1 MINDSRYDQRLRTL
15 EYAHREAMYIG
26 DKADACSPESIK
38 DVHDWA
44 DELFT
49 TEEVLRRVDTRVIVR
64 PGFFD
69 PHEHY
74 LFRAIRDQAAWE
86 QWEDMTPAERAAD
99 VERHRAAFGT
109 VRIVIDE
116 PEPFARPA
124 VHADWIKHLPE
135 SVAVQLN
142 HGDANAILRGLVQID
157 LSPSLRRI
165 AATITPTS
173 DEYVIPREAL
183 DDWPEALRA
192 AANASEG
199 EVAETIRL
207 HYVGMARNIAAA
219 IDRAR

>member
-1 MINDSRYDQRLRTL
+1 MINDSRYHQRLRTL

-38 DVHDWA
+38 DVQDWA

-109 VRIVIDE
+109 IRIIIDE
-116 PEPFARPA
+116 PEPDPSASWVERIP
-124 VHADWIKHLPE
+124 KH
-135 SVAVQLN
+135 VAVQLL
-142 HGDANAILRGLVQID
+142 HGDADAIMRGLVHVD
-157 LSPSLRRI
+157 LTPSLRRI
-165 AATITPTS
+165 AATITPTIG
-173 DEYVIPREAL
+173 EYVIPRESL
-183 DDWPEALRA
+183 EDWPQALGDA
-192 AANASEG
+192 INASEG
-199 EVAETIRL
+199 EVRETLRL
-207 HYVGMARNIAAA
+207 HYLAMAKHIAAA
-219 IDRAR
+219 IAKAR